1 MLAGVYEGTSSAR
14 ARRAFSSLALF
25 GILVLPIFSDN
36 DEAGASEPL
45 FEKWSLRPVCALW
58 DRQAGEV
65 IVRRVTE
72 SHGAADL
79 RQLGDSLFR
88 MQRARRSCDLD
99 LIQVACQDYSA
110 IMRNVPGISA
120 EWLGATTAC
129 VAILTEETAS
139 HDRSA
144 AWQIAPE

>member
-1 MLAGVYEGTSSAR
+1 MLAGVYDRTSSAQ
-14 ARRAFSSLALF
+14 ARRALSSLALL

-45 FEKWSLRPVCALW
+45 FQKWSLRPACALW

-65 IVRRVTE
+65 ISRRVNE
-72 SHGAADL
+72 SYGALDL
-79 RQLGDSLFR
+79 RQLGDATFR
-88 MQRARRSCDLD
+88 MQRARRSCDLG
-99 LIQVACQDYSA
+99 LIQAACQDYSA
-110 IMRNVPGISA
+110 VMRNIPGISA
-120 EWLGATTAC
+120 EWPGATTAC
-129 VAILTEETAS
+129 VTIVTEKTAS